1 MEYLRIDST
10 GEYVK
15 KNFEIYLEH
24 DGIPREQD
32 PTHSSQPLI

>member
-15 KNFEIYLEH
+15 KTFQIYLEH

-32 PTHSSQPLI
+32 PTQSSQPLI